1 MPSRYLSTLRSR
13 FAGRPSRR
21 RRITRMS
28 RVVSAVMVPALIALA
43 ACSPNPTKQAS
54 YPGDF
59 PDPSV
64 MRVGGLYFAFA
75 TQAAG
80 GHPAIQRL
88 VSTDHEHWVVP
99 NPSDA
104 LVALPSWA
112 ENAGTWGPDVT
123 QI

>member
-1 MPSRYLSTLRSR
+1 MSPRYLSALRSR
-13 FAGRPSRR
+13 LVGRPPRR
-21 RRITRMS
+21 RRVVTR
-28 RVVSAVMVPALIALA
+28 AVAVLMAPALIALA
-43 ACSPNPTKQAS
+43 ACAPNPTKQAS

-64 MRVGGLYFAFA
+64 IRVGGFYFAFA

-99 NPSDA
+99 RR
-104 LVALPSWA
+104 
-112 ENAGTWGPDVT
+112 AGRVGRAAVLGGRLRHLGP
-123 QI
+123 